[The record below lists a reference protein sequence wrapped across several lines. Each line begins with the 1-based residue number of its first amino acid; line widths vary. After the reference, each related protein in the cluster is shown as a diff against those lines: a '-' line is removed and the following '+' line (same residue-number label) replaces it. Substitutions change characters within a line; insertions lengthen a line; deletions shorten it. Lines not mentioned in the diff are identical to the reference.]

1 MSARV
6 VLLRLIPSW
15 GSPVGGDA
23 PIPAWPAA
31 KVIPMSEPI
40 LRVQAALTRRDL
52 VLLGWLADH
61 GVLTTEQIAAA
72 LFPSVNFAQ
81 RRLRALLSM
90 RVVDRFRPQ
99 RPDGG
104 SYPYH
109 WLLAQLGTDVVA
121 SQRGEPVPRRD
132 QARQRRWQLTSRA
145 NLPHLLGVNEF
156 FTQLAAHARTHPEAE
171 LRRWWAAARC
181 QQAGAFSSHLRSD
194 GRVDAV
200 ALAYRPKVRPDGHG
214 IFTAGNATTA
224 FFLEYDTGTDPLGRL
239 VEKVDGYHDLARV
252 TGHLWPVLFWVPT
265 PA

>member
-15 GSPVGGDA
+15 GSPGGGDA

-31 KVIPMSEPI
+31 KVIAMSEPI
-40 LRVQAALTRRDL
+40 LRVQAALTGRDL

-72 LFPSVNFAQ
+72 LFPSVNFVQ

-109 WLLAQLGTDVVA
+109 WLLAQLGQRKAATGPTSTTPAFPAPDTAHTAATPHASTHRPSTPPLSRRSTTSTPTPPSSSPTRSAAPKTTTAQATPTVA
-121 SQRGEPVPRRD
+121 PNSTPSKPRSPPR
-132 QARQRRWQLTSRA
+132 
-145 NLPHLLGVNEF
+145 P
-156 FTQLAAHARTHPEAE
+156 
-171 LRRWWAAARC
+171 
-181 QQAGAFSSHLRSD
+181 
-194 GRVDAV
+194 
-200 ALAYRPKVRPDGHG
+200 ALA
-214 IFTAGNATTA
+214 TATGPRSRTA
-224 FFLEYDTGTDPLGRL
+224 PST
-239 VEKVDGYHDLARV
+239 K
-252 TGHLWPVLFWVPT
+252 PT
-265 PA
+265 PDPGSANSAPRPTP